1 VGLIWGRQNGWGAR
15 LRRVRAGVLTEPGP
29 AGTGPLVVGPRHD
42 PVAGPGEVLL
52 QVEACG
58 VCRTDLQLAEGD
70 LPAHR
75 LPIVPG
81 HQIVGTVVAHGDDVY
96 APEIGARVGVAWIAS
111 TCGTCRFCLAGVE
124 NLCEFAEFTGLDV
137 DGGFAEQVVARADFT
152 YPLPDGVE
160 PIDVAPL
167 LCGGAIGYRCLRV
180 GEVQPGAALGLYGFG
195 ASATC
200 VIQVAR
206 HRECDVYV
214 CTRSSAEQERARAL
228 GAAWA
233 GGYDELPPVPLDVAI
248 TFAPVGSVVVDALRA
263 VRRGG
268 IVVVNAI
275 HLDEIPAFPYEL
287 LWWERQLRSVAN
299 VTRRD
304 VTELL
309 ALAARIPIRT
319 QVDAFA
325 LDDVNEALAR
335 LSGGGVSGAAV
346 VSP

>member
-1 VGLIWGRQNGWGAR
+1 
-15 LRRVRAGVLTEPGP
+15 VRAGVLTAPRP

-52 QVEACG
+52 RVEACG
-58 VCRTDLQLAEGD
+58 VCRTDLQVAEGD
-70 LPAHR
+70 VPAHR

-81 HQIVGTVVAHGDDVY
+81 HQIVGTVIAHGDDVD
-96 APEIGARVGVAWIAS
+96 APEIGSRVGVAWIAS
-111 TCGTCRFCLAGVE
+111 TCGVCRFCLAGTE
-124 NLCEFAEFTGLDV
+124 NLCELAEFTGLDV

-152 YPLPDGVE
+152 YPLSAGME
-160 PIDVAPL
+160 PVDAAPL
-167 LCGGAIGYRCLRV
+167 LCGGAIGFRCLRV
-180 GEVQPGAALGLYGFG
+180 GDVQRGATVGLYGFG

-206 HRECDVYV
+206 HWDCQVYV
-214 CTRSSAEQERARAL
+214 CTRSSTEQARARAN
-228 GAAWA
+228 GATWA

-275 HLDEIPAFPYEL
+275 HLDEVPAFPYEL

-304 VTELL
+304 VIDLL
-309 ALAARIPIRT
+309 ALAAEIPIRT
-319 QVDAFA
+319 QVESFP
-325 LDDVNEALAR
+325 LDDVNSALAR
-335 LSGGGVSGAAV
+335 LSSGAISGAAV
-346 VSP
+346 VTP